1 MRQARGPDNEGRRVL
16 REDGTMVDGSPT
28 VPARRLGRE
37 LKRLREGTGKTQ
49 AEVATYCGT
58 YSTTISKIETGDRVG
73 PLSVIKLML
82 QLYGLQEAQAEQ
94 LLQLAAQAREPGW
107 WADYGDDVIPHWFTE
122 YLGLESAASEV
133 WTYQQG
139 YVPGLL
145 QTSGYTEAVTVAVN
159 TTGPSG
165 SANEFAR
172 VRATRQGRLT
182 GPKPL
187 RLRAIIDEAVFH
199 RKVGGP
205 GVMREQLAR
214 LRAAASSPNITV
226 QVLPFSA
233 GAHPGMT
240 GPFTTL
246 RFAEEGMNM
255 VYLEQRGG
263 AVYLDRPV
271 DVAVHETAFQRLSD
285 LALSEED
292 MTSLFNEMERGY

>member
-1 MRQARGPDNEGRRVL
+1 VL

-37 LKRLREGTGKTQ
+37 LKRLREGTSKTQ
-49 AEVATYCGT
+49 AEVADYCGT
-58 YSTTISKIETGDRVG
+58 YATTISKIETGDRVG

-82 QLYGLQEAQAEQ
+82 QLYRIEGAQSEQ
-94 LLQLAAQAREPGW
+94 LLQLAAQARQPGW
-107 WADYGDDVIPHWFTE
+107 WADYGDDVVPHWFTE

-133 WTYQQG
+133 WTFQQG

-145 QTSGYTEAVTVAVN
+145 QTRHYTEAVTAAIN
-159 TTGPSG
+159 ATGPSE

-172 VRATRQGRLT
+172 VRATRQERLT
-182 GPKPL
+182 GPESL
-187 RLRAIIDEAVFH
+187 RLWAILDEAVLH

-214 LRAAASSPNITV
+214 LIDAASQPTIAV

-246 RFAEEGMNM
+246 RFTEESMNI

-263 AVYLDRPV
+263 AVYLERPV
-271 DVAVHETAFQRLSD
+271 DVEVHEATFRRLSD
-285 LALSEED
+285 LALSED
-292 MTSLFNEMERGY
+292 DTVSLLTKIKRGH